1 MTSIEKE
8 ITKQQN
14 KLIQEAKN
22 KGIYEEFG
30 QKEVRMIEERFINT
44 SDYSKEMN
52 ERRAQVIQFENW
64 CMDYCG

>member
-1 MTSIEKE
+1 MSSIEKE

-14 KLIQEAKN
+14 KLIQEAKK

-30 QKEVRMIEERFINT
+30 KKEVRLIEERYIDS

-52 ERRAQVIQFENW
+52 ERRAQVRRFMNW